1 MLEKN
6 QKKLDNKK
14 RRGTWSCARPVTQV
28 VPNKKKQTR
37 QQNKQELKRR
47 IREDSN
53 PSYFFCINFCN
64 DLQYLTIYYT
74 CIRM

>member
-37 QQNKQELKRR
+37 QQNKQELERR

-53 PSYFFCINFCN
+53 PSYFFLYKF
-64 DLQYLTIYYT
+64 L
-74 CIRM
+74 